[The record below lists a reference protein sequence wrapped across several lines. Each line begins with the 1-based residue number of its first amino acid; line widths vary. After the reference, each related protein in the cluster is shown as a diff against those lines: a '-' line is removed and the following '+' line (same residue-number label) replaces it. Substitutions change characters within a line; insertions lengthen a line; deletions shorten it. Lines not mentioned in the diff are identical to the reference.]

1 MNRKMLK
8 AACAGL
14 VLSVSGIANA
24 GLITFE
30 GFNNQDYSS
39 PITRDDYVIGN
50 VIGHVQ
56 HFHEIDS
63 RQFALP
69 DNGTGVLLNDRSSQ
83 LFVENSLGGIFS
95 LLSVDVAGYL
105 SSNTGLI
112 IEGFLGGSSVGAINL
127 ASMGSSYTNLLG
139 DTLGNV
145 DRLVFGGINNG
156 VNGNFVIDNLSL
168 LGEISVPKPTA
179 SVPEPSTL
187 AIFALGFMGLAA
199 RRFKK

>member
-1 MNRKMLK
+1 
-8 AACAGL
+8 
-14 VLSVSGIANA
+14 
-24 GLITFE
+24 
-30 GFNNQDYSS
+30 
-39 PITRDDYVIGN
+39 
-50 VIGHVQ
+50 
-56 HFHEIDS
+56 
-63 RQFALP
+63 
-69 DNGTGVLLNDRSSQ
+69 
-83 LFVENSLGGIFS
+83 
-95 LLSVDVAGYL
+95 
-105 SSNTGLI
+105 
-112 IEGFLGGSSVGAINL
+112 
-127 ASMGSSYTNLLG
+127 MGSSYTNLLG

>member
-1 MNRKMLK
+1 MDTKMLK

-14 VLSVSGIANA
+14 VLSVSGFANA

-30 GFNNQDYSS
+30 GFNNQEYSS

-50 VIGHVQ
+50 VIGHEQ

-63 RQFALP
+63 TQFGLP
-69 DNGTGVLLNDRSSQ
+69 DNGTGVLLNDRNSQ

-95 LLSVDVAGYL
+95 LLSVDVAGYF

-112 IEGFLGGSSVGAINL
+112 IEGFLAGSSVGTINL
-127 ASMGSSYTNLLG
+127 ASMGSAYTSLLG
-139 DTLGNV
+139 NTLGNV
-145 DRLVFGGINNG
+145 DRLVFDGVNNG
-156 VNGNFVIDNLSL
+156 GNSNFVIDNLSL
-168 LGEISVPKPTA
+168 VGGI

-187 AIFALGFMGLAA
+187 AIFALGVMGLAS
-199 RRFKK
+199 RRFKT